1 MERAKN
7 SVAVMIRYLV
17 LLAVLTLS
25 SFGLQV
31 YGSADDY
38 DQRLYQ
44 AFVSGNMADWEK
56 VLDEFDALVTTSPTA
71 ANRFRLLHAQYG
83 YIGYL
88 LGIKQTDK
96 ARRLI
101 EKAEVHANILSSLPA
116 YRSTADAI
124 QAALLAYRISISPYK
139 APFLGPKSASLIDEA
154 LALSPTNYY
163 ALIEKGNARH
173 YAPAI
178 VGGNPTEA
186 VELYRKAIELIEK
199 EYPTGKPK
207 TWWYINA
214 YTQMGLAAQKAG
226 NKNLAKKIYQTI
238 LNIEPNYK
246 WVKEELLPKV

>member
-1 MERAKN
+1 
-7 SVAVMIRYLV
+7 MIRYLV
-17 LLAVLTLS
+17 LLVVLTLS

-38 DQRLYQ
+38 DQCLYM

-56 VLDEFDALVTTSPTA
+56 VLDEFEALATKSPIA
-71 ANRFRLLHAQYG
+71 ANRFKLLHAQYG

-88 LGIKQTDK
+88 LGVNQTAK
-96 ARRLI
+96 AKRLI
-101 EKAEVHANILSSLPA
+101 EKAEKQANILAGIST
-116 YRSTADAI
+116 YQSTAKAM

-154 LALSPTNYY
+154 LTLSPTNYY

-173 YAPAI
+173 YAPVI

-207 TWWYINA
+207 TWWYINT

-238 LNIEPNYK
+238 LTIEPNYQ

>member
-1 MERAKN
+1 MT
-7 SVAVMIRYLV
+7 VMVRYIV
-17 LLAVLTLS
+17 LLAFVTLS
-25 SFGLQV
+25 GFGLQV
-31 YGSADDY
+31 YGSVDNY
-38 DQRLYQ
+38 DQRLYL

-56 VLDEFDALVTTSPTA
+56 VLVELDALVAKSPTA

-88 LGIKQTDK
+88 LGVKQTDK
-96 ARRLI
+96 AKRLI
-101 EKAEVHANILSSLPA
+101 EKAEVHANHLARVPD
-116 YRSTADAI
+116 YRSTANAL

-207 TWWYINA
+207 TWWYINT

-238 LNIEPNYK
+238 LTMEPNYK